1 MPDDKPE
8 DKKPAEQPVPPATP
22 APAAPPTSETLDIT
36 AEQKQAAETSTAA
49 KPAKKGGPL
58 AGVRKIVNIY
68 TIVFALLVVAAVAVV
83 LVSIKPAKTQTQ
95 TQLGKLSDAQLSQLK
110 SNSTLVGDPKQT
122 LDIQSSTI
130 LEGQVLARSDL
141 SVAGSL
147 KVGGA
152 LSLPSITIAGSG
164 NFAQVG
170 VSGALSVGGD
180 TNLQGQ
186 LTVQKNLN
194 VTGAASFG
202 SLSVSSLSVTSLQVK
217 NDFSISKHIITSGGT
232 PGRSLGTAL
241 GGGGTASVSGSDT
254 AGTVNINTGGSPP
267 AGCFVTVN
275 FTASFGSVPHVVIS
289 PSNSQAASLQYYT
302 NRTASGFSICSA
314 SVPSASANYV
324 FDYIVIQ

>member
-1 MPDDKPE
+1 MPDDTE
-8 DKKPAEQPVPPATP
+8 DKKSVDNS
-22 APAAPPTSETLDIT
+22 APPEAETLDT
-36 AEQKQAAETSTAA
+36 PADS
-49 KPAKKGGPL
+49 KPAAAAANVAASGKKTGPL
-58 AGVRKIVNIY
+58 AIARKIVNIY
-68 TIVFALLVVAAVAVV
+68 TIVFALLVVAGAAVV
-83 LVSIKPAKTQTQ
+83 FISIKPPKTTTQTP
-95 TQLGKLSDAQLSQLK
+95 LGKLTDQQLSQLK

-141 SVAGSL
+141 NVAGSL

-194 VTGAASFG
+194 VTCSASFG

-232 PGRSLGTAL
+232 PGRSLGTAV
-241 GGGGTASVSGSDT
+241 GGGGTASVSGTDT
-254 AGTVNINTGGSPP
+254 AGTVNINTGSNPP
-267 AGCFVTVN
+267 AGLFVTI
-275 FTASFGSVPHVVIS
+275 SFNQRFSATPHVVITPVGS
-289 PSNSQAASLQYYT
+289 ASGALQYYVS
-302 NRTASGFSICSA
+302 RDSSGFSIGVS
-314 SVPSASANYV
+314 SPPPSGSSFA
-324 FDYIVIQ
+324 FDYIVVQ

>member
-1 MPDDKPE
+1 MPNDKPE
-8 DKKPAEQPVPPATP
+8 DNK
-22 APAAPPTSETLDIT
+22 PAAPPADPPAAPPEAESLDIT
-36 AEQKQAAETSTAA
+36 AEPKPDAGAQAAPA
-49 KPAKKGGPL
+49 KPAKKGGGPL
-58 AGVRKIVNIY
+58 GAIRKIVNIY
-68 TIVFALLVVAAVAVV
+68 TVVFALLVLAAAAVV
-83 LVSIKPAKTQTQ
+83 LVSIKPSKTKTQ
-95 TQLGKLSDAQLSQLK
+95 TQLGKLTDAQLSQLK

-147 KVGGA
+147 KVGGG

-194 VTGAASFG
+194 VTGSANFG
-202 SLSVSSLSVTSLQVK
+202 SLSVASLSVTSLQVK
-217 NDFSISKHIITSGGT
+217 NDFAISKHIVTSGGT
-232 PGRSLGTAL
+232 PGRSFGTAL
-241 GGGGTASVSGSDT
+241 GGGGTASISGSDT

-267 AGCFVTVN
+267 AGCLVTVN
-275 FTASFGSVPHVVIS
+275 FTAGFGAVPHVVIS

-302 NRTASGFSICSA
+302 SRTTGGFSICSA
-314 SVPSASANYV
+314 GVPSAGANYV

>member
-1 MPDDKPE
+1 MPNDKPE
-8 DKKPAEQPVPPATP
+8 DNKPAGDAP
-22 APAAPPTSETLDIT
+22 PAAPSAPKEAESLDIT
-36 AEQKQAAETSTAA
+36 SEQKPAATAA
-49 KPAKKGGPL
+49 PAPKKGGPL
-58 AGVRKIVNIY
+58 AAIRKIVNIY
-68 TIVFALLVVAAVAVV
+68 TIVFALLVLAAAAVVM
-83 LVSIKPAKTQTQ
+83 VSIKPTKTQKETP
-95 TQLGKLSDAQLSQLK
+95 LGKLSDQQLSQLK
-110 SNSTLVGDPKQT
+110 SNSTVVGDPKQT

-147 KVGGA
+147 KVGGG

-164 NFAQVG
+164 NFAQLG

-180 TNLQGQ
+180 TNIQGQ

-194 VTGAASFG
+194 VTGAANFG
-202 SLSVSSLSVTSLQVK
+202 SLSVASLSVTSLQVK
-217 NDFSISKHIITSGGT
+217 NDFSVSKHIVTSGGT
-232 PGRSLGTAL
+232 PGRSFGTAL

-267 AGCFVTVN
+267 AGCFLTLN
-275 FTASFGSVPHVVIS
+275 FTGSFGATPHVVIS

>member
-1 MPDDKPE
+1 MPNDKPE
-8 DKKPAEQPVPPATP
+8 DNKPAEQP
-22 APAAPPTSETLDIT
+22 AAPPASVPPEAESLDIT
-36 AEQKQAAETSTAA
+36 TEQKPPAGAQPAPT

-58 AGVRKIVNIY
+58 GAIRKIVNIY
-68 TIVFALLVVAAVAVV
+68 TVVFALLVVAAVAVV
-83 LVSIKPAKTQTQ
+83 LVSIKPAKTKTQ
-95 TQLGKLSDAQLSQLK
+95 TQLGKLTDAQLSQLK

-147 KVGGA
+147 KVGGG
-152 LSLPSITIAGSG
+152 LSLPTITIAGSG

-194 VTGAASFG
+194 VTGTASFG

-217 NDFSISKHIITSGGT
+217 NDFSIAKHIVTSGGT
-232 PGRSLGTAL
+232 PGRSFGTAL
-241 GGGGTASVSGSDT
+241 GGGGTASISGSDT

-267 AGCFVTVN
+267 AGCFITVN
-275 FTASFGSVPHVVIS
+275 FAGSFSSTPHVVIS

-314 SVPSASANYV
+314 GVPAASANYV

>member
-1 MPDDKPE
+1 MPNDKPE
-8 DKKPAEQPVPPATP
+8 TNKPAEQQPA
-22 APAAPPTSETLDIT
+22 AAKPAAPAEAESLDIT
-36 AEQKQAAETSTAA
+36 AEQKPAADQAATAA
-49 KPAKKGGPL
+49 PAKKGGPL
-58 AGVRKIVNIY
+58 TAIRKVVNIF
-68 TIVFALLVVAAVAVV
+68 TIVFVLLVLTGAAVVM
-83 LVSIKPAKTQTQ
+83 VSIKPTKVQKETP
-95 TQLGKLSDAQLSQLK
+95 LGKLSDQQLSQLK
-110 SNSTLVGDPKQT
+110 SSSTLVGDPKQT
-122 LDIQSSTI
+122 LDIQSNTI

-141 SVAGSL
+141 NVAGSL

-194 VTGAASFG
+194 VTGTANFG

-217 NDFSISKHIITSGGT
+217 NDFSIAKHIVTSGGT
-232 PGRSLGTAL
+232 PGRSFGTAL

-254 AGTVNINTGGSPP
+254 AGTVNISTGGSPP
-267 AGCFVTVN
+267 AGLFITVS
-275 FTASFGSVPHVVIS
+275 FAQRFASTPHVVITPVGS
-289 PSNSQAASLQYYT
+289 AAGALQYYI
-302 NRTASGFSICSA
+302 NRDASGFSIGVSSPPPA
-314 SVPSASANYV
+314 SSNFA

>member
-1 MPDDKPE
+1 MPEEKPKDD
-8 DKKPAEQPVPPATP
+8 KPAEQPAAPATP
-22 APAAPPTSETLDIT
+22 TAPTEAETLDIT
-36 AEQKQAAETSTAA
+36 AEQKPAAGQT
-49 KPAKKGGPL
+49 PATTPSKDKKGGPL
-58 AGVRKIVNIY
+58 AAVRKIVNIY
-68 TIVFALLVVAAVAVV
+68 TVVFALLVVAAIAVV
-83 LVSIKPAKTQTQ
+83 MVSIKPAKTQNQ
-95 TQLGKLSDAQLSQLK
+95 TQLGKLTDSQLAQLK

-130 LEGQVLARSDL
+130 FEGQVLARSDL
-141 SVAGSL
+141 SIAGSL

-194 VTGAASFG
+194 VTGSASFG
-202 SLSVSSLSVTSLQVK
+202 SLSVSSLSITSLQVK
-217 NDFSISKHIITSGGT
+217 NDFTISKHIITSGGT
-232 PGRSLGTAL
+232 PGRSFGTAL
-241 GGGGTASVSGSDT
+241 GGGGTASVSGTDT

-267 AGCFVTVN
+267 AGLFVTVT
-275 FTASFGSVPHVVIS
+275 FTQRFATTPHVVITPVGS
-289 PSNSQAASLQYYT
+289 ASGSLQYYV
-302 NRTASGFSICSA
+302 NRDASGFSIGVSSPPPA
-314 SVPSASANYV
+314 SSNFA